1 MSNLTYPVDQS
12 PAPDDHWEPGL
23 TQVNGDCRT
32 PSSNGTASRSN
43 GTAPSANG
51 TAPSARFAIAA
62 LSPRTATS
70 PSDTTSDV
78 SFSDATTSALGIC
91 VSVVIPTLNEA
102 DNLPHVLS
110 RLPTGLHEVIVVDG
124 NSTDDTVG
132 VVRRLRPDAHVLFQ
146 PGRGKGDALATAFAA
161 CTGDIVVTLDADGS
175 TDPAEIPRFVAALCN
190 GADFVKGSRF
200 AQGGGSADITP
211 LRRVGNRMFNTLVNN
226 FYGTHYTDLCYGFN
240 AFWRRCLPY
249 MRVDCNGFEVETLI
263 NVRIA
268 KAGLV
273 VHEVPSYEKSRLYG
287 GSNLHALRDGT
298 RVLRTILRER
308 ISSTSWG
315 YLIAQPR
322 RRGHVA

>member
-1 MSNLTYPVDQS
+1 MSSLTYPDGRVV
-12 PAPDDHWEPGL
+12 APRDVQRDRGL
-23 TQVNGDCRT
+23 TKPSTDGRT
-32 PSSNGTASRSN
+32 PSSNGTA
-43 GTAPSANG
+43 PSALL
-51 TAPSARFAIAA
+51 ARATLA
-62 LSPRTATS
+62 PRTATS
-70 PSDTTSDV
+70 PSETTSDP
-78 SFSDATTSALGIC
+78 SFSDVAPSAVATC

-102 DNLPHVLS
+102 DNLPYVLG
-110 RLPTGLHEVIVVDG
+110 RLPGGLHEVIVVDG

-132 VVRRLRPDAHVLFQ
+132 VVRRLRPDAHVLLQ
-146 PGRGKGDALATAFAA
+146 AGRGKGDALATAFAA

-200 AQGGGSADITP
+200 AQGGGSDDITR
-211 LRRVGNRMFNTLVNN
+211 LRRLGNRMLNRLVNN
-226 FYGTHYTDLCYGFN
+226 FYGTHYTDLCYGYN

-273 VHEVPSYEKSRLYG
+273 VHEVPSFEKSRMYG
-287 GSNLHALRDGT
+287 GSNLHALRDGS

-308 ISSTSWG
+308 ISAASWR
-315 YLIAQPR
+315 YLIAQAR
-322 RRGHVA
+322 RREHVA